1 MAYPTVDAPYGLKPV
16 KMISGSP
23 YTGVTRQYRIASAYN
38 TNIFYGDVV
47 KLVNHSVSPSL
58 ASVEFTV
65 AEKITIDAATKR
77 LRLNNPVVSFY

>member
-38 TNIFYGDVV
+38 TNIWRHRRAGY
-47 KLVNHSVSPSL
+47 
-58 ASVEFTV
+58 
-65 AEKITIDAATKR
+65 R
-77 LRLNNPVVSFY
+77 